1 MTRRRARV
9 LVPFLAVSLIV
20 TACGGGGRRPS
31 DTIKNIRE
39 SDAKDVE
46 PPERA
51 DPKNLALPGLALVT
65 NSPTWEDV
73 ADSPNGRGAVVLFVQ
88 PGSPADNKG
97 IGRGDMITQVNGQR
111 VTNHEH
117 ALSELY
123 SNKGEKRELTI
134 IGRNGKER
142 TVSVRGEI
150 PKRRAID
157 YLNGMI
163 KNNPNDPVLRY
174 LRAGSVGTTVQAGI
188 NDLDKALSVAPDFAE
203 AMNKRSSILFSARLG
218 AKEKKR
224 QQELANDALAGWNNA
239 LDIDPRNAEA
249 LTLQANAQTALGKP
263 SQAKADA
270 LKAIRIDPT
279 LPSANNALARAHL
292 ALKKP
297 EDAAG
302 PARAAIELNPYT
314 NLTYYRT
321 LAEVFKDL
329 KRKADCSA
337 TLNAIV
343 PWLEGTKVKEL
354 KTEAEQIEK
363 ESRENCG

>member
-9 LVPFLAVSLIV
+9 LVPFLAVSPIV

-218 AKEKKR
+218 AKRRSASRSSRTTPSPAGTTRSTSTRATPKR
-224 QQELANDALAGWNNA
+224 SRCKRMRRRRSASR
-239 LDIDPRNAEA
+239 PRPRRTHSRRSA
-249 LTLQANAQTALGKP
+249 
-263 SQAKADA
+263 S
-270 LKAIRIDPT
+270 IRPCR
-279 LPSANNALARAHL
+279 P
-292 ALKKP
+292 
-297 EDAAG
+297 
-302 PARAAIELNPYT
+302 
-314 NLTYYRT
+314 RT
-321 LAEVFKDL
+321 THSHVH
-329 KRKADCSA
+329 
-337 TLNAIV
+337 I
-343 PWLEGTKVKEL
+343 
-354 KTEAEQIEK
+354 
-363 ESRENCG
+363 SR